1 MSRRLHADVFLVPGD
16 LTVHTAP
23 ANVKTI
29 LGSCVGVCLWDP
41 IRHFGGVNH
50 FLLAT
55 PRSDDP
61 PDNRFGA
68 VATPR
73 LIQELVRH
81 GAQVPDLRAAVIGGG
96 RPVSALQS
104 TTIGEE
110 NVAVALAVLRAHHI
124 RVVRRETGGTHGR
137 KLLFNT
143 FSGELVVRPLGGW
156 PRESALATER

>member
-1 MSRRLHADVFLVPGD
+1 M
-16 LTVHTAP
+16 HTTP

-29 LGSCVGVCLWDP
+29 LGSCVGVCLCDSP
-41 IRHFGGVNH
+41 RHIGGVNH

-55 PRSDDP
+55 PGPNDA

-81 GAQVPDLRAAVIGGG
+81 GARTPNLRAAVIGGG

-104 TTIGEE
+104 AAVGDE
-110 NVAVALAVLRAHHI
+110 NVAVALAVLREHRI
-124 RVVRRETGGTHGR
+124 RVIRQETGGDHGR

-143 FSGELVVRPLGGW
+143 SSGKLIVRRIGGS
-156 PRESALATER
+156 PREAHLAARL